1 MMDSSSSSVKK
12 SGSDTLDEDVYR
24 SPRDSVDSP
33 SIMNEEEFYDTKES
47 RTASPQV
54 LTKKI
59 ISAVPSNVFR
69 PLPTIEK
76 RPSATVTTKKT
87 DHSPTN
93 SDGEKSTGEGM
104 YINLKAFS
112 GLTSPPVIKRDSLQD
127 DISSLSS
134 FSAEGEG
141 GGRKSEDDSSLRDH
155 SKETTLEGGGEG
167 GVTVK
172 PDHSFLQSSSH
183 LNALSSGAMKLFKN
197 VDGGAGGGGGNDDM
211 DDDNDPEEQA
221 PPPSKPP
228 EKYDFNYQSMRI
240 KPGTLNIPG
249 SVPEGIK
256 ETTGKGNDEDEDEED
271 EEEEPVGELS
281 HLNIS
286 NTGNTT
292 NTTRASSSPTRR
304 AGRRHNSL
312 KRRSVKLNEEL
323 LLSSALFGL
332 NEFQAS
338 MQGGGSSTEGGGRG
352 GGANNASGG
361 MNSSTATT
369 TTMNNH
375 HSSSSA
381 ANLATS
387 QQQQQPQ
394 YPQSTSD
401 LFKEKIRL
409 AQTLQGHEGP
419 IWSMKISPNG
429 QYLAT
434 GGQDT
439 RVLVW
444 CIVSLP
450 KSTRQFSMDSTDG
463 SQPSSH
469 NSHDDLTGL
478 NNSDNEAGN
487 RSSRGS
493 SRARRSSAGD
503 FSSLIHPFLHS
514 EPYRVYEGHTHD
526 ITDLSWSK
534 SNFLLSSSMDKTV
547 RLWHAS
553 RNDCLQY
560 FRHPDI
566 VTCVEFHPLHDR
578 FFVSGCF
585 DRRLRVWDIIP
596 TGNVREWVSAND
608 TVSLSCPIFVML
620 S

>member
-1 MMDSSSSSVKK
+1 MMDSSPVTVKK
-12 SGSDTLDEDVYR
+12 SGSDTLDDDNYR
-24 SPRDSVDSP
+24 SPRDSEDSP
-33 SIMNEEEFYDTKES
+33 SIMNEEEFYDTKEGGTS
-47 RTASPQV
+47 SPKL

-59 ISAVPSNVFR
+59 NSNVFR
-69 PLPTIEK
+69 PLPIVEK
-76 RPSATVTTKKT
+76 RPSAAVVTKNP
-87 DHSPTN
+87 DHSPP
-93 SDGEKSTGEGM
+93 SDGEKSKGGSSEEGK

-141 GGRKSEDDSSLRDH
+141 GGRKSEDDSSLRNH
-155 SKETTLEGGGEG
+155 SKETTIEGGAG
-167 GVTVK
+167 K
-172 PDHSFLQSSSH
+172 PEHSFLKSSSH

-197 VDGGAGGGGGNDDM
+197 VGEVGAAGGGGNDDL
-211 DDDNDPEEQA
+211 DDDMDPEEQV

-240 KPGTLNIPG
+240 KPGTLSIPG
-249 SVPEGIK
+249 SVPEGTK
-256 ETTGKGNDEDEDEED
+256 ETTRGNDQDEEDEED
-271 EEEEPVGELS
+271 EDEEPVGELS
-281 HLNIS
+281 QLNLA
-286 NTGNTT
+286 NANTT
-292 NTTRASSSPTRR
+292 NSTRASSSPTRR
-304 AGRRHNSL
+304 AARRHNSL

-338 MQGGGSSTEGGGRG
+338 MQGTGGSSTEGGGRG

-369 TTMNNH
+369 TTINNH
-375 HSSSSA
+375 HSSSP
-381 ANLATS
+381 ATGSSS
-387 QQQQQPQ
+387 QQSQH
-394 YPQSTSD
+394 PQSTSD

-493 SRARRSSAGD
+493 SRARRSSTGD

-608 TVSLSCPIFVML
+608 TVSH
-620 S
+620 